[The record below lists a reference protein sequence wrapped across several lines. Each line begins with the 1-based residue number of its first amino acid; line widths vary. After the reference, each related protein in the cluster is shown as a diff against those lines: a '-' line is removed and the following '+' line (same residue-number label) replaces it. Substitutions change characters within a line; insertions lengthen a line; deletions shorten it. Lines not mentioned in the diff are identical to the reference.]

1 MEEINLYKLLRFYV
15 QNWLLIVSLTL
26 MGLAAGLAYNEF
38 IQVPMYKSNATLLFV
53 NPSGV
58 SSTQDSTRLSNYVQ
72 LFQSRRVLEPV
83 MSEQKIGLTFDQFI
97 GSVAATNDK
106 GTEVIRLSVSTDDPA
121 KSQDFLR
128 EAVVSFKAEAVE
140 LYGADSLRVVDNAG
154 SAEPPYNVKKNL
166 QLAIATGAGFVVSLI
181 VLFFIYDAS
190 GGKAGK
196 LGLKKNAKKPAKAK
210 APKKRAA
217 KVSTTTASRSK
228 SDESKVAVA
237 AGDSKAKTFFA
248 QLGEDL
254 KQGLWIDQPT
264 QPSTPVSKPKAAPK
278 KRATAAKPAPK
289 KRTAKKTQDT
299 KND

>member
-53 NPSGV
+53 NPNGV
-58 SSTQDSTRLSNYVQ
+58 SSSQDSTRLSNYVQ

-83 MSEQKIGLTFDQFI
+83 MSDQEIGLTFDQFI
-97 GSVAATNDK
+97 GSVSAKNDK
-106 GTEVIRLSVSTDDPA
+106 GTEVIRLSISTDDPR

-140 LYGADSLRVVDNAG
+140 LYGADNLRVVDNAG
-154 SAEPPYNVKKNL
+154 SAEPPYNVKKGL

-196 LGLKKNAKKPAKAK
+196 LGLKKNAEKPVKAK
-210 APKKRAA
+210 AAKKRTT
-217 KVSTTTASRSK
+217 KVSTTTAGRS
-228 SDESKVAVA
+228 ESNESGGAVA
-237 AGDSKAKTFFA
+237 AGESKVKLFFSR
-248 QLGEDL
+248 LGEDL
-254 KQGLWIDQPT
+254 KKGLWIEQP
-264 QPSTPVSKPKAAPK
+264 QHSATPAPKPKVAPK
-278 KRATAAKPAPK
+278 KRAT
-289 KRTAKKTQDT
+289 KKTQDT
-299 KND
+299 TND